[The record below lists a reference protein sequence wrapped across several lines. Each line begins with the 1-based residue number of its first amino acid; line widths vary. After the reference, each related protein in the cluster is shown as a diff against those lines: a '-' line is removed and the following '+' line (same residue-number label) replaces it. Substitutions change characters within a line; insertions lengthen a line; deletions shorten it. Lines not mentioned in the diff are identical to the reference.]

1 MANIKS
7 AAKQAR
13 MSVRRRV
20 HNKARVSKFRSL
32 EKQIRALVVKS
43 DKDGAKKLLAQFQSA
58 LDKAAK
64 AHTVHR
70 NTASRKK
77 SRLAKLLK

>member
-13 MSVRRRV
+13 MSVRRRA
-20 HNKARVSKFRSL
+20 HNKERVSKFRSL
-32 EKQIRALVVKS
+32 EKQIRALVAKN

-64 AHTVHR
+64 ARTLHH

-77 SRLAKLLK
+77 SRVTKLLK